1 VKVSRAAVNILVIT
15 LLLTGGTLLVFW
27 VKMLMFVLTGEHEH
41 AVFWLLMM
49 FFLGPI
55 GAILC
60 WLIRVPQWRRE
71 QRWEDQLALEEL
83 RGELERLPPPPAKH

>member
-1 VKVSRAAVNILVIT
+1 MNVLGIT
-15 LLLTGGTLLVFW
+15 LLLLGAASLLLW
-27 VKMLMFVLTGEHEH
+27 VKMLMFVLTEESEN

-60 WLIRVPQWRRE
+60 WFIRVPQWRRE
-71 QRWEDQLALEEL
+71 QRWEDERTLEEFKQ
-83 RGELERLPPPPAKH
+83 ELEQLPATRAKH